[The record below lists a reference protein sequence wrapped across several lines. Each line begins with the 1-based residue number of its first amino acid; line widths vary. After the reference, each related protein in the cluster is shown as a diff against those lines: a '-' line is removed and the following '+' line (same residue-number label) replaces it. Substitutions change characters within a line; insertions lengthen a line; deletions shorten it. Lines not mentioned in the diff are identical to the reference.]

1 MITARITRLAGAI
14 LLETGETYFLIGNT
28 KEPCNWAE
36 AGFLAPEKIDAV
48 HHPFLPLTPV
58 RAVQVGAP
66 CIRMECGIPPAG
78 LAELIAARFVIARNG
93 SVSDR
98 LWRLVTG
105 ETDLTASGHK
115 QDIDGTWLAA
125 LPDSIWGIVRD
136 AVLRCV

>member
-14 LLETGETYFLIGNT
+14 LLEAGETYFLIGNT

-48 HHPFLPLTPV
+48 HCPFLPLTPV
-58 RAVQVGAP
+58 RALQVGAP
-66 CIRMECGIPPAG
+66 CIRLECDTTPAG

-105 ETDLTASGHK
+105 ETELAASAHH
-115 QDIDGTWLAA
+115 QEIDGTWLATI
-125 LPDSIWGIVRD
+125 PDSIWTIVRD